1 MSVIE
6 PQVYNIR
13 YPDIQ
18 YKNLVPVDTSGN
30 EWVKSIT
37 FFSQDKV
44 GQADWFHHDAN
55 DVPLADITREKHETG
70 VEMAAIGYSYNTEE
84 LAQTMMVPGT
94 NLTADRAE
102 AARRSYEEFVDGIVL
117 RGAPNAQNTVK
128 GWKGLINE
136 SSVSVANADAVGNGG
151 SPSWA
156 DKTGDQI
163 IADVNAALTGV
174 YTESLTVEL
183 ADTVLLPVAA
193 FTLLGSKRL
202 GDASDLNVLSWLQRY
217 NVYTGLTGQP
227 LTIRA
232 VRGLET
238 AGVGGTGRMVV
249 YRNDPQVLKQRI
261 PMPHKFLT
269 VWQRSP
275 LRFDVPGI
283 FRLAPLEIRR
293 PKAIRYV
300 DGIVEAAYE

>member
-1 MSVIE
+1 M
-6 PQVYNIR
+6 
-13 YPDIQ
+13 
-18 YKNLVPVDTSGN
+18 
-30 EWVKSIT
+30 
-37 FFSQDKV
+37 
-44 GQADWFHHDAN
+44 
-55 DVPLADITREKHETG
+55 
-70 VEMAAIGYSYNTEE
+70 
-84 LAQTMMVPGT
+84 
-94 NLTADRAE
+94 
-102 AARRSYEEFVDGIVL
+102 
-117 RGAPNAQNTVK
+117 
-128 GWKGLINE
+128 
-136 SSVSVANADAVGNGG
+136 
-151 SPSWA
+151 
-156 DKTGDQI
+156 
-163 IADVNAALTGV
+163 
-174 YTESLTVEL
+174 